1 MLKASSTIILL
12 ILPVFLFS
20 GTKEK
25 LQSGTLPLVPR
36 PVSVT
41 VKPGSFQI
49 SEQTHL
55 FVAGKDIDLQN
66 VAILFAEYLR
76 NAGGPFL
83 QVRMLPGGDVTPNA
97 VILAYARSEESLPT
111 EGYHLEVRPDG
122 IRLEGNSGAGLF
134 YAMQTFLQLTTGD
147 EMHTIHR
154 LLAGGRL
161 PVRVTHN
168 DTKFNNILFDAN
180 NKAICIVDLDTVMPG
195 TVLYDFGDAI
205 RTGACTTEEDEP
217 DLNRVD
223 LGMDLFSA
231 YSRGFLETAGPSL
244 TRIEIDHLAF
254 SAKFM
259 TYLIGL
265 RFLTD
270 YLSNDVYYKIR
281 FPGHNLQ
288 RASVQFTLLKSME
301 IHFAEM
307 KDRIIEADQFS
318 IPII

>member
-1 MLKASSTIILL
+1 MLKTSSTIILL

-25 LQSGTLPLVPR
+25 LQSGTLP
-36 PVSVT
+36 
-41 VKPGSFQI
+41 
-49 SEQTHL
+49 
-55 FVAGKDIDLQN
+55 
-66 VAILFAEYLR
+66 
-76 NAGGPFL
+76 
-83 QVRMLPGGDVTPNA
+83 
-97 VILAYARSEESLPT
+97 EESLPT

-161 PVRVTHN
+161 PVRETHN

-180 NKAICIVDLDTVMPG
+180 NKAICIVDLNTVMPG

-288 RASVQFTLLKSME
+288 RARSQFRLLSEME
-301 IHFAEM
+301 KQAEAIE
-307 KDRIIEADQFS
+307 KIIRTFF
-318 IPII
+318 